1 MKNRFYDLKIMVP
14 TIAVVSLLLISGCQ
28 LLYDLWPAKVSK
40 TSLIYTGRDPNK
52 YSVLF
57 ENVGLAKNLRAE
69 ASDIYI
75 SSQLDLEYRANLN
88 KEKYKLVID
97 FLDLSIQQADQE
109 RMTMIGTL
117 AQPGWFL
124 SGLLSLLPVG
134 SYVLGY
140 RTQRPE
146 DYNEQE
152 FQTEVSKI
160 KAPV

>member
-1 MKNRFYDLKIMVP
+1 
-14 TIAVVSLLLISGCQ
+14 
-28 LLYDLWPAKVSK
+28 
-40 TSLIYTGRDPNK
+40 
-52 YSVLF
+52 
-57 ENVGLAKNLRAE
+57 
-69 ASDIYI
+69 
-75 SSQLDLEYRANLN
+75 
-88 KEKYKLVID
+88 
-97 FLDLSIQQADQE
+97 
-109 RMTMIGTL
+109 MIGTL